1 MICSRI
7 PSNLAFRSA
16 FCKQILAFYH
26 SQNVPNSRLFEMHTF
41 INYAFS
47 SSYKSRSKKHKMIKY
62 AFFIPSDVTSY
73 CLSLLLLRQIPCL
86 FPISVS
92 PTAPMRSQIAKYT
105 AVRVSSCDTK

>member
-73 CLSLLLLRQIPCL
+73 CLSLLLLRQIPSHCSKSNN
-86 FPISVS
+86 ISIQN
-92 PTAPMRSQIAKYT
+92 APHDQILPK
-105 AVRVSSCDTK
+105 K

>member
-16 FCKQILAFYH
+16 FCKQILPFYH

-73 CLSLLLLRQIPCL
+73 CLSLLLLLQIKQYL
-86 FPISVS
+86 DSKR
-92 PTAPMRSQIAKYT
+92 TTRSNIAKNAELT
-105 AVRVSSCDTK
+105 P